1 MSRYYPALLDI
12 RDRAAV
18 VVGGNDVAAEKAAA
32 LAACGAQVTV
42 ISPEFCEAL
51 QAQAKRGAVKLCQ
64 RHFAPDDLAG
74 AFVIIAASN
83 DPNLVET
90 IWSAAQQNGQLVNSV
105 DQPERC
111 SFILPSILRRGPLT
125 IAVSTEG
132 TSPSLA
138 KRIRQQLE
146 QHFSAAYEPY
156 LRLAAAARAR
166 LRAGGVSY
174 QERDEF
180 FSEFFASDALV
191 RLEQHNWMA
200 AAEITARLLQ
210 RYHIEIEAA
219 TLVKEAGDGA

>member
-1 MSRYYPALLDI
+1 MSRYYPVLLDI
-12 RDRAAV
+12 RNRAAV
-18 VVGGNDVAAEKAAA
+18 VIGGNEVAAEKAAA

-42 ISPEFCEAL
+42 ISQEFCDAL
-51 QAQAKRGAVKLCQ
+51 QAQAERGAVKLCQ
-64 RHFAPDDLAG
+64 RPFTSDDLAG
-74 AFVIIAASN
+74 AFVVITASN
-83 DPNLVET
+83 DPNLAGT
-90 IWSAAQQNGQLVNSV
+90 IWSATQHSGQLVNSV

-146 QHFSAAYEPY
+146 QRFSAAYVPY

-174 QERDEF
+174 EERDKF
-180 FSEFFASDALV
+180 FSEFFASDALM
-191 RLEQHNWMA
+191 RLEQHNCKA
-200 AAEITARLLQ
+200 AAETTARLLQ
-210 RYHIEIEAA
+210 RYQIEVKPAE
-219 TLVKEAGDGA
+219 LVKEAGGVP